1 MTEETA
7 GTVRMSE
14 GVPPVRLKKSSR
26 IMEKV
31 ATLTKVAVIGILV
44 LVLLIPLGMI
54 RRTMQERQY
63 RYDQAVR
70 EVTATWGEQQEII
83 GPILVVPYSYE
94 RRVVKPGK
102 DGRPVSIEEDAVG
115 YAHFLPEKLDVSSE
129 LKHKILHRGIYE
141 AVVFGGDVKVAG
153 FFARPDFRQ
162 FGVER
167 DKNIQWDKAYLT
179 LAVSDMRGT
188 REEIQVTFAGKACKV
203 EPGCSLKD
211 AGAGITAVLTK
222 ECFGAD
228 KLEFDVKL
236 SLNGSGGIRF
246 APVGKQTFSRVIS
259 DWPDPSFQGGIL
271 PTERQITDKGFDAVW
286 EVSYYGRNYPQAWTT
301 ADGGS
306 QVGSSVM
313 RDSLFGVD
321 LINVVDSYRFVERS
335 IKYGMLFI
343 VLVFTAFFLFEVM
356 SSLKVHPFQ
365 YVLVGAALCLFYM
378 ALLSLSEVVS
388 FGRAYGIG
396 ALASE
401 LMISLYSAKIL
412 KSRAR
417 GVKVFAGLGAVYG
430 VLYVILRQ
438 QDYSLVYGTVGLFAA
453 LAIVMYTTR
462 NVDWYAKDRGERP

>member
-1 MTEETA
+1 MTEDREE
-7 GTVRMSE
+7 TVRMTE
-14 GVPPVRLKKSSR
+14 GLPPVMARKGGR

-31 ATLTKVAVIGILV
+31 ATLIKVAVIGVLV

-63 RYDQAVR
+63 RYDEAVQ
-70 EVTATWGEQQEII
+70 EVTATWGEKQEII
-83 GPILVVPYSYE
+83 GPILVVPYNYE
-94 RRVVKPGK
+94 RTVIKPGK
-102 DGRPVSIEEDAVG
+102 DGKPVRFEEDAVG
-115 YAHFLPEKLDVSSE
+115 YAHFLPETLEVSSD
-129 LKHKILHRGIYE
+129 LKHKVLYRGIYE
-141 AVVFGGDVKVAG
+141 AVVFGGDVKITGV
-153 FFARPDFRQ
+153 FARPDLKQ

-167 DKNIQWDKAYLT
+167 DRNIQWDKAYLT

-188 REEIQVTFAGKACKV
+188 REEILVEFAGKACRV

-211 AGAGITAVLTK
+211 AAAGVTAMLNEESFK
-222 ECFGAD
+222 AD
-228 KLEFDVKL
+228 KLGFDVSL

-246 APVGKQTFSRVIS
+246 APVGKQTQARVIS
-259 DWPDPSFQGGIL
+259 GWPDPSFQGGIL

-301 ADGGS
+301 AESGAR
-306 QVGSSVM
+306 VGYSTI

-321 LINVVDSYRFVERS
+321 LISVVDSYRLVERS

-365 YVLVGAALCLFYM
+365 YVLVGAALCLFYL
-378 ALLSLSEVVS
+378 AVLSLSEVVS
-388 FGRAYGIG
+388 FGWAYGTG
-396 ALASE
+396 ALASS

-412 KSRAR
+412 QSRRR
-417 GVKVFAGLGAVYG
+417 GVKAFAGLGAVYG
-430 VLYVILRQ
+430 ILYIILRQ
-438 QDYSLVYGTVGLFAA
+438 QDYSLVYGTVGLFVA

-462 NVDWYAKDRGERP
+462 NVDWYAKDRE